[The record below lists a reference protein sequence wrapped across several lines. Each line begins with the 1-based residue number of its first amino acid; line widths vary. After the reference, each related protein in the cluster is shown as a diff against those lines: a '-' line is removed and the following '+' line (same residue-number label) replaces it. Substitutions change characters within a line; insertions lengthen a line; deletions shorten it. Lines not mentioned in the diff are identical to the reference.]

1 MYKYSKDG
9 VSVLTV
15 LDKRKQKMNG
25 LFPIKVQV
33 IHNRKQKYY
42 STGQEV
48 SIRDWEVLPHTKN
61 RHLSEV
67 RRNIENSFSLIRQQ
81 VEFLSFQ
88 GEFHFDILNARLG
101 RYSDFSVKVELYL
114 GIKKRISLFI
124 QNMLNSLPCIGGISL
139 IQLLFSLPRNEV
151 VYLYLNL

>member
-25 LFPIKVQV
+25 LFPVKVQV

-48 SIRDWEVLPHTKN
+48 SI
-61 RHLSEV
+61 
-67 RRNIENSFSLIRQQ
+67 
-81 VEFLSFQ
+81 
-88 GEFHFDILNARLG
+88 
-101 RYSDFSVKVELYL
+101 
-114 GIKKRISLFI
+114 SLFA
-124 QNMLNSLPCIGGISL
+124 SDRRYFAS
-139 IQLLFSLPRNEV
+139 E
-151 VYLYLNL
+151 

>member
-25 LFPIKVQV
+25 LFPVKVQV

-48 SIRDWEVLPHTKN
+48 SIRDWEVATYQKYGVT
-61 RHLSEV
+61 SKIV
-67 RRNIENSFSLIRQQ
+67 
-81 VEFLSFQ
+81 FL
-88 GEFHFDILNARLG
+88 
-101 RYSDFSVKVELYL
+101 
-114 GIKKRISLFI
+114 
-124 QNMLNSLPCIGGISL
+124 
-139 IQLLFSLPRNEV
+139 
-151 VYLYLNL
+151 

>member
-25 LFPIKVQV
+25 LFPVKVQV

-48 SIRDWEVLPHTKN
+48 SIRDWEVLP
-61 RHLSEV
+61 
-67 RRNIENSFSLIRQQ
+67 
-81 VEFLSFQ
+81 
-88 GEFHFDILNARLG
+88 
-101 RYSDFSVKVELYL
+101 
-114 GIKKRISLFI
+114 
-124 QNMLNSLPCIGGISL
+124 
-139 IQLLFSLPRNEV
+139 
-151 VYLYLNL
+151 

>member
-48 SIRDWEVLPHTKN
+48 SIRDWEVTEI
-61 RHLSEV
+61 S
-67 RRNIENSFSLIRQQ
+67 S
-81 VEFLSFQ
+81 
-88 GEFHFDILNARLG
+88 
-101 RYSDFSVKVELYL
+101 
-114 GIKKRISLFI
+114 KR
-124 QNMLNSLPCIGGISL
+124 
-139 IQLLFSLPRNEV
+139 
-151 VYLYLNL
+151 

>member
-48 SIRDWEVLPHTKN
+48 SIRDWECITTYQN

-67 RRNIENSFSLIRQQ
+67 RRNIE
-81 VEFLSFQ
+81 
-88 GEFHFDILNARLG
+88 
-101 RYSDFSVKVELYL
+101 K
-114 GIKKRISLFI
+114 
-124 QNMLNSLPCIGGISL
+124 
-139 IQLLFSLPRNEV
+139 
-151 VYLYLNL
+151 

>member
-33 IHNRKQKYY
+33 IYNRRQKYY

-48 SIRDWEVLPHTKN
+48 SIKDWEALHTPKAGTYPKYDVT
-61 RHLSEV
+61 SKTV
-67 RRNIENSFSLIRQQ
+67 
-81 VEFLSFQ
+81 FL
-88 GEFHFDILNARLG
+88 
-101 RYSDFSVKVELYL
+101 
-114 GIKKRISLFI
+114 
-124 QNMLNSLPCIGGISL
+124 
-139 IQLLFSLPRNEV
+139 
-151 VYLYLNL
+151 

>member
-25 LFPIKVQV
+25 LFPVKVQV

-48 SIRDWEVLPHTKN
+48 SIRDWEVLPYTKS
-61 RHLSEV
+61 RHLSEI
-67 RRNIENSFSLIRQQ
+67 RRNIEIVFFNQAAS
-81 VEFLSFQ
+81 
-88 GEFHFDILNARLG
+88 
-101 RYSDFSVKVELYL
+101 
-114 GIKKRISLFI
+114 RISI
-124 QNMLNSLPCIGGISL
+124 
-139 IQLLFSLPRNEV
+139 FSR
-151 VYLYLNL
+151 

>member
-48 SIRDWEVLPHTKN
+48 SIRDWEVLPHTKIVTY
-61 RHLSEV
+61 LKYDVTSKIV
-67 RRNIENSFSLIRQQ
+67 
-81 VEFLSFQ
+81 FL
-88 GEFHFDILNARLG
+88 
-101 RYSDFSVKVELYL
+101 
-114 GIKKRISLFI
+114 
-124 QNMLNSLPCIGGISL
+124 
-139 IQLLFSLPRNEV
+139 
-151 VYLYLNL
+151 

>member
-33 IHNRKQKYY
+33 IYNRRQKYY

-48 SIRDWEVLPHTKN
+48 SIKDWKHYHTPKAGTYPKYDVT
-61 RHLSEV
+61 SKTV
-67 RRNIENSFSLIRQQ
+67 
-81 VEFLSFQ
+81 FL
-88 GEFHFDILNARLG
+88 
-101 RYSDFSVKVELYL
+101 
-114 GIKKRISLFI
+114 
-124 QNMLNSLPCIGGISL
+124 
-139 IQLLFSLPRNEV
+139 
-151 VYLYLNL
+151 